1 MKFEFDTEI
10 KGMPTMET
18 AFIEFPFVVKETFG
32 ATRQLKV
39 RANFDGYEY
48 RSSLTKMGHYCHF
61 LIIRKT
67 IGKHPGETVH
77 VIIEKDTE
85 PHLVEVPTD
94 FLEAMAAESKIKF
107 FLTTC
112 HTLIKMNMFTELQQQ
127 KKTATR
133 NCRIQK
139 TLEILRNKQKYS

>member
-107 FLTTC
+107 FFDHLSYTHQNEYVHGITTA
-112 HTLIKMNMFTELQQQ
+112 
-127 KKTATR
+127 KKNSDPQLSHPKNVGNTP
-133 NCRIQK
+133 K
-139 TLEILRNKQKYS
+139 